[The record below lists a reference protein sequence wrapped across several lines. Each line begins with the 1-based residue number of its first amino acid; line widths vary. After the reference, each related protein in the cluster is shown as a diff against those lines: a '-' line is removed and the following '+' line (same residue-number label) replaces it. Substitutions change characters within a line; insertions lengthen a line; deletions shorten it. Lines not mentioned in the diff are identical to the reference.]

1 MCSVVV
7 MCEAVIRMTED
18 GRKKSIVWGWD
29 WEARVG
35 YMKGSYVKE
44 TVVRM
49 GEGGT

>member
-18 GRKKSIVWGWD
+18 GRKKSIVWR